1 MAINLNQNTDC
12 CETSCDNT
20 TVNTP
25 GPQGATG
32 ATGSAGT
39 NGSDGVNGYS
49 VVANTTAIPTSGFF
63 NLPVDQT
70 SWLPVTPT
78 LGGFTVFITGAGHFS
93 VAGKGTTHITLSFLD
108 YPGDPGSPG
117 DSISSGSVVAPAG
130 ARGPAGS
137 AANELSLKGQLL
149 THTGSALSSFN
160 VGANS
165 QFLKADSTAQT
176 GLAWGAVSSSEIS
189 GNIDLANQVTGTL
202 PIASVGNAGGAVGDL
217 LYWNGSNW
225 VRLPAVAAGQLLT
238 SQGVG
243 TVPAYATQTS
253 LGLATYAA
261 KGKFVSTG
269 SGASDTTASWDV
281 NIATAEI
288 GATNPVTMD
297 VTFTNPV
304 SVDLPVFAFEEFTTT
319 VGSPAGPELRVCQ
332 ISNRTT
338 SGLGLATTAGASLSR
353 TIVFYI
359 LNN

>member
-32 ATGSAGT
+32 AAGSAGT
-39 NGSDGVNGYS
+39 NGADGVNGYS
-49 VVANTTAIPTSGFF
+49 VVSATTPIPLSGGF
-63 NLPVDQT
+63 NLFVDQT

-93 VAGKGTTHITLSFLD
+93 VSGKGAQFITLFFLD

-117 DSISSGSVVAPAG
+117 DNISSGSIVAPAG
-130 ARGPAGS
+130 TRGPAGS

-165 QFLKADSTAQT
+165 QVLKADSTTQT
-176 GLAWGAVSSSEIS
+176 GLVWGGISGSDITGGIDLSSE
-189 GNIDLANQVTGTL
+189 VTGTL
-202 PIASVGNAGGAVGDL
+202 PVTSVGNAGGAVGDL

-225 VRLPAVAAGQLLT
+225 VRLPAVATGQLLI

-243 TVPAYATQTS
+243 AAPAYVTQTS

-261 KGKFVSTG
+261 KGKFVATNTG
-269 SGASDTTASWDV
+269 SSNTTTSWGI
-281 NIATAEI
+281 NIATAELTD
-288 GATNPVTMD
+288 TNPSGMT
-297 VTFTNPV
+297 VTFTDPV
-304 SVDLPVFAFEEFTTT
+304 SVDLPVFAYEVTDDTSSSVTGPKTT
-319 VGSPAGPELRVCQ
+319 PAIVT
-332 ISNRTT
+332 NRTT
-338 SGLGLATTAGASLSR
+338 SGLKISASTTGSSG
-353 TIVFYI
+353 TFVIYI

>member
-32 ATGSAGT
+32 AAGSAGT

-49 VVANTTAIPTSGFF
+49 VVANTTTIPTSGYF
-63 NLPVDQT
+63 NLFVDQT

-78 LGGFTVFITGAGHFS
+78 LGGFTVFITGAGHFAVS
-93 VAGKGTTHITLSFLD
+93 GKGTTHITLNFLD

-117 DSISSGSVVAPAG
+117 DDISSGSVVAPAG

-137 AANELSLKGQLL
+137 AASELSLKGQLL

-165 QFLKADSTAQT
+165 QVLKADSTTQT
-176 GLAWGAVSSSEIS
+176 GLVWGGISGSDITGGIDLSSE
-189 GNIDLANQVTGTL
+189 VTGTL
-202 PIASVGNAGGAVGDL
+202 PVTSVGNAGGAAGDL

-225 VRLPAVAAGQLLT
+225 VRLPAVAAGQLLI

-243 TVPAYATQTS
+243 TAPAYAAQTS

-261 KGKFVSTG
+261 KGKFVATNTG
-269 SGASDTTASWDV
+269 SSNTSTSWDV
-281 NIATAEI
+281 NIATAQLTD
-288 GATNPVTMD
+288 TNPSGMT
-297 VTFTNPV
+297 VTFTDPV
-304 SVDLPVFAFEEFTTT
+304 SVDLPVFAYEVPDDTSSSVTGPKTT
-319 VGSPAGPELRVCQ
+319 PAIV
-332 ISNRTT
+332 SSRTT
-338 SGLGLATTAGASLSR
+338 SGLKISASTTGATGTFVL
-353 TIVFYI
+353 YI

>member
-49 VVANTTAIPTSGFF
+49 VVANTTTIPSSGFF
-63 NLPVDQT
+63 NLFVDQT

-78 LGGFTVFITGAGHFS
+78 LGGFTVFITGAGHFA

-130 ARGPAGS
+130 ARGADGT
-137 AANELSLKGQLL
+137 AASELSLKGQLL

-165 QFLKADSTAQT
+165 QVLKADSTTQT
-176 GLAWGAVSSSEIS
+176 GLAWGAVSGSDIA
-189 GNIDLANQVTGTL
+189 GGIDLSNQVTGTL
-202 PIASVGNAGGAVGDL
+202 PVTSVGNAGGAVGDL

-243 TVPAYATQTS
+243 VAPSYATQTS
-253 LGLATYAA
+253 LLATFAA
-261 KGKFVSTG
+261 KAQFAYSSFGTSATLTSDWSTNVASTSYSATQVSTG
-269 SGASDTTASWDV
+269 PTVV
-281 NIATAEI
+281 NGTITVNF
-288 GATNPVTMD
+288 TDPVAI
-297 VTFTNPV
+297 N
-304 SVDLPVFAFEEFTTT
+304 LPVFNTPTDSFATAGGRTTT
-319 VGSPAGPELRVCQ
+319 Q
-332 ISNRTT
+332 IQFTVQYST
-338 SGLGLATTAGASLSR
+338 SGTSS
-353 TIVFYI
+353 FYI
-359 LNN
+359 FNN

>member
-1 MAINLNQNTDC
+1 MATNLNQNTDC

-49 VVANTTAIPTSGFF
+49 VVANTTTIPTSGYF
-63 NLPVDQT
+63 NLFVDQT

-78 LGGFTVFITGAGHFS
+78 LGGFTVFITGAGHFAVS
-93 VAGKGTTHITLSFLD
+93 GKGTTHITLNFLD

-117 DSISSGSVVAPAG
+117 DSISSGAVVAPAG
-130 ARGPAGS
+130 ARGADGT
-137 AANELSLKGQLL
+137 AASELSLKGQLL

-165 QFLKADSTAQT
+165 QVLKADSTAGT
-176 GLAWGAVSSSEIS
+176 GLVWGAVSSSEIS
-189 GNIDLANQVTGTL
+189 GNIDLASQVTGTL
-202 PIASVGNAGGAVGDL
+202 PVTSVGNAGGAVGDL

-225 VRLPAVAAGQLLT
+225 VRLPAVAAGQLFV

-243 TVPAYATQTS
+243 AAPAYATQTS

-269 SGASDTTASWDV
+269 AGASDTTTSWGV

-297 VTFTNPV
+297 VTFTDPV
-304 SVDLPVFAFEEFTTT
+304 SVDLPVFAFEDFTPT
-319 VGSPAGPELRVCQ
+319 VAGTAGPELRPCQ
-332 ISNRTT
+332 ITNRTT
-338 SGLGLATTAGASLSR
+338 SGLGMATTAGLSLSR
-353 TIVFYI
+353 TIIFYI